1 MKKIAGIIVIS
12 LFTTTFSFSQSSP
25 AYSAKIKTMFEVS
38 GTAVSYKAAI
48 KQMFTMLKQQKSNVP
63 DSVWVEFEGEFM
75 NTSLDDLVS
84 MLEPVYAKHLSLDDL
99 NQMIAFYQTP
109 IGKKF
114 AEKTPM
120 ITTESMQVGQQWGM
134 KIGREFQ
141 EKLKAKGY

>member
-1 MKKIAGIIVIS
+1 MKKIAGMILLS

-25 AYSAKIKTMFEVS
+25 AYSTKIKTMFEVS

-48 KQMFTMLKQQKSNVP
+48 KQMFTMFKQQKTNVP

-84 MLEPVYAKHLSLDDL
+84 MLEPVYAKHLTLDDL